1 MYNLELQLINK
12 ESSLESLDAGRAS
25 PWTPSRELRDSLVDM
40 YTANPQVN
48 EELRL
53 RLPSPARQTLL
64 DLSRSSP
71 DQRNSSQASQ
81 QHLVSPASHRRSAS
95 PLSHSRSVSP
105 IPPVPQRRSVTPV
118 SPISL
123 RRSASPVSP
132 LSQRRSASPVS
143 PPAHGRAVSP
153 VSPLPH
159 RASLSPV
166 SPLPRR
172 LLSQLNFAST
182 GKRGDMELDHSP
194 SSPGIQR
201 RTDSPGAA
209 QAGGQ
214 EVLTENSLTETA
226 DKNIP
231 LLLKELDALR
241 DINKRLHDQL
251 LHKEEEL
258 QRREVEEELRE
269 AREWEGPGG
278 ERPGLLEEVLSSQ
291 KNRDQAMMSRL
302 LRANEER
309 DEALLRV
316 QRLQQAAKVDT
327 GSRAHPHMEV
337 EELLQRVCEAETAED
352 VQQFGAVLVQNLQLA
367 RQRRREI
374 TAQEMKAVME
384 ERDGSVMKC
393 KRLEQERMQE
403 KASMLSK
410 EELLRLQEERDA
422 ALEERRQLEV
432 ELQSLR
438 DALSSA
444 TGSLPT
450 TVQLQQLSREK
461 QSVEAELQR
470 CQEAEHEATERVRR
484 LERLVE
490 VLRKKVGTGSLRA
503 VI

>member
-1 MYNLELQLINK
+1 MRSGTNLE
-12 ESSLESLDAGRAS
+12 
-25 PWTPSRELRDSLVDM
+25 T
-40 YTANPQVN
+40 TTNPQVN
-48 EELRL
+48 EELRR

-71 DQRNSSQASQ
+71 DLRNSSLASQ

-95 PLSHSRSVSP
+95 PLPRSQSISP
-105 IPPVPQRRSVTPV
+105 LPPL
-118 SPISL
+118 SL
-123 RRSASPVSP
+123 RRSVSPVSP
-132 LSQRRSASPVS
+132 LSLRRSTSPVSPLSLRRSTSPVS
-143 PPAHGRAVSP
+143 PPAYRRDVSPVSPLSHKASISP

-159 RASLSPV
+159 
-166 SPLPRR
+166 R

-182 GKRGDMELDHSP
+182 GKPGDM
-194 SSPGIQR
+194 
-201 RTDSPGAA
+201 DSPGTQRHPHSPNAA
-209 QAGGQ
+209 QAG
-214 EVLTENSLTETA
+214 VLTENSLTEA
-226 DKNIP
+226 PDKDLP

-251 LHKEEEL
+251 VHKEEEL

-269 AREWEGPGG
+269 AREWEAPGG
-278 ERPGLLEEVLSSQ
+278 EKPGLLHEVLSSQ

-302 LRANEER
+302 LRANQER
-309 DEALLRV
+309 DEALLRL
-316 QRLQQAAKVDT
+316 QRLQQAAKVAP
-327 GSRAHPHMEV
+327 GSPGDPHMEV

-352 VQQFGAVLVQNLQLA
+352 VQQFGAVLLQNLQLA

-403 KASMLSK
+403 KESMLSK

-422 ALEERRQLEV
+422 ALEQRRQLEV

-438 DALSSA
+438 EGQSSA
-444 TGSLPT
+444 TASPPT
-450 TVQLQQLSREK
+450 TVLQLSREK
-461 QSVEAELQR
+461 QSLEAQVQR
-470 CQEAEHEATERVRR
+470 CQEAEQEAAERVRR

>member
-1 MYNLELQLINK
+1 MSSRTNLQT
-12 ESSLESLDAGRAS
+12 R
-25 PWTPSRELRDSLVDM
+25 T
-40 YTANPQVN
+40 NPQVN
-48 EELRL
+48 EELRR

-71 DQRNSSQASQ
+71 DLRNSSLASQ

-95 PLSHSRSVSP
+95 PLPRSQSISPLPPLSQRRSVSP
-105 IPPVPQRRSVTPV
+105 VSPLSLRRSTSPV
-118 SPISL
+118 SPLSL

-132 LSQRRSASPVS
+132 
-143 PPAHGRAVSP
+143 PAYRRAVSP
-153 VSPLPH
+153 VSPLSH
-159 RASLSPV
+159 KASISPV

-172 LLSQLNFAST
+172 LLTQLNFAST
-182 GKRGDMELDHSP
+182 GKPGDM
-194 SSPGIQR
+194 
-201 RTDSPGAA
+201 DSPGTQRHTHSPNAA

-214 EVLTENSLTETA
+214 QVLTENSLTQA
-226 DKNIP
+226 PDKDLP

-251 LHKEEEL
+251 VHKEEEL

-269 AREWEGPGG
+269 AREWEAPGG
-278 ERPGLLEEVLSSQ
+278 LLQEVLSSQ
-291 KNRDQAMMSRL
+291 KKRDQAMMSRL
-302 LRANEER
+302 LRANQER

-316 QRLQQAAKVDT
+316 QRLQQAAKVAP
-327 GSRAHPHMEV
+327 GSLGDPHMEV

-352 VQQFGAVLVQNLQLA
+352 VQQFGAVLLQNLQLA

-403 KASMLSK
+403 KESMLSK
-410 EELLRLQEERDA
+410 DELLRLQEERDA
-422 ALEERRQLEV
+422 ALDQRRQLEV

-438 DALSSA
+438 EGQSSA
-444 TGSLPT
+444 TASHPT
-450 TVQLQQLSREK
+450 TVQLQQLSTEK
-461 QSVEAELQR
+461 QSLEAEVQR
-470 CQEAEHEATERVRR
+470 CQEAEQEAAERVRR